1 MKIILTSNTAWYLWN
16 FRRGLIKALI
26 QAGGEIYTLCPEDK
40 TSSNLGTLGCK
51 TLSVPIHSK
60 GVNPIE
66 EILLFLR
73 FLKIIRNIGPHIIL
87 AFTIKPVIY
96 AGIVA
101 RVLGLPIVHTI
112 TGLGTIFI
120 NPTWVTWFAINLYK
134 LALRKAEKVFFQN
147 DEDRNIFQ
155 NKGIISPAC
164 SETVPGSGINLQSF
178 SFSAISQN
186 RKQGEEV
193 FLFVGRLLRDKG
205 ILEFVEAARLVKLA
219 QPEVK
224 FQILGPLGLDNQ
236 TAIQH
241 SEVER
246 WVSSGVIEYVGETDD
261 VRPYIENCDCLVL
274 PSYREGLPRVLLEAS
289 AIGRPVIA
297 TNVAGCRD
305 VVEDKVTGLL
315 CQVRDAEDLADKI
328 NQFIC
333 LSVTAR
339 HKMGSAGHKRVKHK
353 FDEHN
358 VIERYVSTVVEL
370 VTELK
375 SKKVG

>member
-16 FRRGLIKALI
+16 FRRGLIEALI
-26 QAGGEIYTLCPEDK
+26 QAGGEIYTLCPEDRA
-40 TSSNLGTLGCK
+40 SSNLGTLGCK

-60 GVNPIE
+60 GVNPLE
-66 EILLFLR
+66 DVLLFLR
-73 FLKIIRNIGPHIIL
+73 YLKIIRKIRPHIIL

-120 NPTWVTWFAINLYK
+120 SSTWVTWFAINLYK

-147 DEDRNIFQ
+147 EEDKNIFQ
-155 NKGIISPAC
+155 NTGIISPAY
-164 SETVPGSGINLQSF
+164 SETVPGSGINLQRF
-178 SFSAISQN
+178 GFSAISQK

-205 ILEFVEAARLVKLA
+205 ILEFVEAARLVKLS

-224 FQILGPLGLDNQ
+224 FQILGPSGLDNQ
-236 TAIQH
+236 TTIQH

-246 WVSSGVIEYVGETDD
+246 WVSTGVVEYMGETDD
-261 VRPYIENCDCLVL
+261 VRPFIENCDCLVL
-274 PSYREGLPRVLLEAS
+274 PSYREGIPRVLLEAS

-305 VVEDKVTGLL
+305 VVEDKVTGFL
-315 CQVRDAEDLADKI
+315 CRARDAEDLADKI
-328 NQFIC
+328 NQFVC
-333 LSVTAR
+333 LSDSAR
-339 HKMGSAGHKRVKHK
+339 HKMGSAGHKRVRDN
-353 FDEHN
+353 FSEDD

-370 VTELK
+370 VSEVK
-375 SKKVG
+375 AKRVG